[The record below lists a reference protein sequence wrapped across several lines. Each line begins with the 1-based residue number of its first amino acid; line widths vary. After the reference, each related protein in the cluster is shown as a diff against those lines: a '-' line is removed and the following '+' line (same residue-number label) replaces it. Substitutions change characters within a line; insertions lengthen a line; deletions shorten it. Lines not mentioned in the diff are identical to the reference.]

1 MRKRERIRVVQR
13 SVEDSTMS
21 VPTAIEPDGP
31 SRRRAPIR
39 ARSRR
44 RTGRWFSGPE
54 LIKVPAVLVLLYLVL
69 GPIVMLILASLE
81 DTSRGVTV
89 RSPIPWSLG
98 NFHDVFADSK
108 TYSVLF
114 TTLVFAG
121 SCLLLSFVIGLALSW
136 LVERTDMPGRG
147 LIFVLV
153 VAPTGIPGLISA
165 IAWSLLINPTNG
177 YLNVIIRDAFDLGG
191 RGPFNAY
198 SLPAMI
204 FVQGLALVPL
214 TFLLITAS
222 MRGMST
228 SLEEAAR
235 ASGAPPWRVVR
246 KVTLPLLRPVLLG
259 AAVYQFVNVI
269 EAVDVPLTLGLPG
282 HVTVFS
288 TQVYRVTHPSFGLP
302 NYGASSAYGI
312 LLLLL
317 ALAPLLFYNRI
328 VRRSKDFATVGGKAF
343 RPRVQKLG
351 RWRWV
356 AFTGAMI
363 YILVSFILPLL
374 VLLIASLE
382 PYVGALSWSRIRHVT
397 FDSYGETLSSDLFRS
412 SLIHTLVIGVAA
424 SALAMALSL
433 VLSWII
439 VRSRSRWAWMTDV
452 LAFVPHAIPG
462 VVIGLAVLLLYLL
475 LPIPLY
481 GTIWIIVV
489 AMATQYVSLG
499 TRLTS
504 GGITQIQEG
513 LEEAA
518 QASGAGAARVW
529 RHVLLPLMR
538 PVLLNG
544 FLLVFLATIK
554 NLTLP
559 LILQSSD
566 NVVMSTLIW
575 NRWDYGDVSG
585 AAVLSVVLTAVTV
598 TAAVA
603 LRRLSGSSLD
613 S

>member
-1 MRKRERIRVVQR
+1 MKIL
-13 SVEDSTMS
+13 
-21 VPTAIEPDGP
+21 AIL
-31 SRRRAPIR
+31 
-39 ARSRR
+39 
-44 RTGRWFSGPE
+44 T
-54 LIKVPAVLVLLYLVL
+54 LLYLVV
-69 GPIVMLILASLE
+69 GPILMLVLTSFE
-81 DTSRGVTV
+81 DTTMGVTIQP
-89 RSPIPWSLG
+89 PIPWTLD
-98 NFHDVFADSK
+98 NFHKAFGSSE
-108 TYSVLF
+108 TYTVLF
-114 TTLVFAG
+114 TTLIFAAA
-121 SCLLLSFVIGLALSW
+121 CLVLSFAIGLTFAW

-147 LIFVLV
+147 LVFVLI
-153 VAPTGIPGLISA
+153 VAPSGMPGLISA

-177 YLNVIIRDAFDLGG
+177 YINEIIRKVFGLHGQ
-191 RGPFNAY
+191 GPFDAY
-198 SLPAMI
+198 TLPAMV

-222 MRGMST
+222 LRNMS
-228 SLEEAAR
+228 SSMEEAAR
-235 ASGAPPWRVVR
+235 ASGARPWTVTR
-246 KVTLPLLRPVLLG
+246 KVTLPLLRPVLVG

-288 TQVYRVTHPSFGLP
+288 TQVYRITHPSFGLP
-302 NYGASSAYGI
+302 DYGASSAYGI

-317 ALAPLLFYNRI
+317 ALTPLLVYNRI
-328 VRRSKDFATVGGKAF
+328 VRRAQEYATVVGKAF
-343 RPRVQKLG
+343 RPRQQKLG

-356 AFTGAMI
+356 AFSGAML
-363 YILVSFILPLL
+363 YAFVSFVLPLL
-374 VLLIASLE
+374 VLLVASVE
-382 PYVGALSWSRIRHVT
+382 PYIGALGWSELRQIT
-397 FDSYGETLSSDLFRS
+397 FKAYQHTLSSAMFRE
-412 SLIHTLVIGVAA
+412 SLVHTLVIGVTA
-424 SALAMALSL
+424 SVLAMALSL
-433 VLSWII
+433 VVSWII
-439 VRSRSRWAWMTDV
+439 VRSRSRFAWMADV
-452 LAFVPHAIPG
+452 LAFIPHAIPG

-504 GGITQIQEG
+504 GGIAQIQSG

-518 QASGAGAARVW
+518 AASGAGAGRVW

-559 LILQSSD
+559 LILQSSN

-575 NRWDYGDVSG
+575 NRWDYGDISG

-598 TAAVA
+598 SAAIA
-603 LRRLSGSSLD
+603 LRRLSGSTAAM
-613 S
+613 

>member
-1 MRKRERIRVVQR
+1 M
-13 SVEDSTMS
+13 STE
-21 VPTAIEPDGP
+21 TAENLSGGRANGPGKPAEPALPRFFD
-31 SRRRAPIR
+31 RRRRVWA
-39 ARSRR
+39 SLL
-44 RTGRWFSGPE
+44 SGQGIAKIVA
-54 LIKVPAVLVLLYLVL
+54 LLVLLYLVI
-69 GPIVMLILASLE
+69 GPILMLILASLE
-81 DTSRGVTV
+81 DTKFGVSI
-89 RSPIPWSLG
+89 RPPIPWTIA
-98 NFHDVFADSK
+98 NFHKVFTDTE
-108 TYSVLF
+108 TYTVLL
-114 TTLVFAG
+114 TTLLFAAV
-121 SCLLLSFVIGLALSW
+121 SLLISFTIGLACAW

-147 LIFVLV
+147 LVFVLV
-153 VAPTGIPGLISA
+153 IAPTGMPGLISA

-177 YLNVIIRDAFDLGG
+177 YVNEIVRNIFGLAGH
-191 RGPFNAY
+191 GPFNSY

-204 FVQGLALVPL
+204 FVQGLTLVPL

-222 MRGMST
+222 LRSMST

-235 ASGAPPWRVVR
+235 ASGARPRTVIR
-246 KVTLPLLRPVLLG
+246 KVTLPLLRPVLIG

-317 ALAPLLFYNRI
+317 ALAPLLIYNRI
-328 VRRSKDFATVGGKAF
+328 VRRAQDYATVAGKAF
-343 RPRVQKLG
+343 RPRKQKLG

-356 AFTGAMI
+356 AFAGVTI
-363 YILVSFILPLL
+363 YIFVSFILPLL
-374 VLLIASLE
+374 VLLLASLE
-382 PYVGALSWSRIRHVT
+382 PYIGALKWSQLRHLT
-397 FDSYGETLSSDLFRS
+397 FDAYHRTLTTGLFRD
-412 SLIHTLVIGVAA
+412 SLVHTLVMGLAA
-424 SALAMALSL
+424 AVFAMALSV

-439 VRSRSRWAWMTDV
+439 VRSRSRFAWMTDT

-462 VVIGLAVLLLYLL
+462 VVIGLAVLLIYLL
-475 LPIPLY
+475 LPIPIY
-481 GTIWIIVV
+481 GTIWIIAV
-489 AMATQYVSLG
+489 AMATQYISLG

-504 GGITQIQEG
+504 GGIAQIQVG

-518 QASGAGAARVW
+518 AASGAASGRVW

-544 FLLVFLATIK
+544 FLLIFLASIK

-559 LILQSSD
+559 LVLQSSD

-575 NRWDYGDVSG
+575 HRWDYGDISE
-585 AAVLSVVLTAVTV
+585 AAVLSVVLTVVTV
-598 TAAVA
+598 SAAIA
-603 LRRLSGSSLD
+603 MRRLSGSTTEI
-613 S
+613 